1 MGKAERIAVRDELA
15 AALPEAGQALVDAVV
30 EAIPAYRAL
39 DPGQLAEVRA
49 IAAWALTRAVDA
61 WAGDAALS
69 EQDLARFRGI
79 GAARAGDGRPLPAV
93 LRAYRVAAGE
103 ANDLVM
109 RQGRGRLD
117 VEDVLALTRQWLTGL
132 DELSEALFSGY
143 VAAGERLAGDR
154 ERAVR
159 DLFDDLLAG
168 RQTSPGALADR
179 CRNLGLALP
188 RTPGLLLAEPLDPAL
203 SATPADASSLLDAVR
218 SGSGGSGDPGPGGG
232 EPRGG
237 ESAVPGPAVPGAGVP
252 GTAEPAGLVTTR
264 GRRAALLLPPGAR
277 AALGNAVAGR
287 GWRGCLIEGLPLA
300 EVPAAYRLAGDA
312 LDTAPEYAY
321 DDTGL
326 LGDGDAHVLAL
337 LDARPGADPAAV
349 VGSVLGPL
357 ADPRHAH
364 LLEGLGAF
372 LTTGSATA
380 AADLLHLHPQT
391 LRYRLRR
398 ARELT
403 GRDPRRP
410 WQRLVLDV
418 ARHLAEIRTA
428 RR

>member
-61 WAGDAALS
+61 WAGDTALS

-109 RQGRGRLD
+109 RRGRGRLD

-179 CRNLGLALP
+179 CRNLGLTLP

-203 SATPADASSLLDAVR
+203 SATPAAASSLLAAVR
-218 SGSGGSGDPGPGGG
+218 SGAPQTGAPQTGAPGTDG
-232 EPRGG
+232 
-237 ESAVPGPAVPGAGVP
+237 P

-277 AALGNAVAGR
+277 AAAGNAVAGR

-312 LDTAPEYAY
+312 LDTAPDHAY

-337 LDARPGADPAAV
+337 LNARPGADPAAV